1 MKTQLTL
8 SRHLAV
14 GLVCGLLAC
23 GTVQADKESSGKGQG
38 KPDKHRSAERG
49 HGGHDDAQGRRHDDH
64 DDSHGH
70 GEHHDGHVYF
80 THQHRVVI
88 NHYYADE
95 YSRGRCPPGLAK
107 KNNGCRPP
115 GLAKQWHL
123 GQPLPREVVYYP
135 LPPQVLV
142 NFGTPPPGA
151 QFVRVANDILLIAI
165 GTGMVLDALAD
176 LGGM

>member
-1 MKTQLTL
+1 MKTNLTGC
-8 SRHLAV
+8 RPIAV
-14 GLVCGLLAC
+14 ALVCGLLAC

-49 HGGHDDAQGRRHDDH
+49 HGGGQGNGGGQGHRHDDDHGQGGRHDDH
-64 DDSHGH
+64 A
-70 GEHHDGHVYF
+70 YF
-80 THQHRVVI
+80 RDQHRVVI
-88 NHYYADE
+88 NQYYADE
-95 YSRGRCPPGLAK
+95 FSHGRCPPGLAK

-115 GLAKQWHL
+115 GQAKKWQL
-123 GQPLPREVVYYP
+123 GQPLPREVIYYP

-142 NFGTPPPGA
+142 NFGPPPPGA
-151 QFVRVANDILLIAI
+151 QFVRVANDILLIAV